1 MSVYTWTAVA
11 ATFAALSTVSAHGK
25 VSGIVAGGQYYPGYT
40 IDFAYRDD
48 PPPVVGWSVPQNKD
62 TGFVNPANF
71 SNPNVICDVGAT
83 PAQKYVTVAAGA
95 TVELQ
100 WTKWPE
106 SHHGPVIDY
115 LANCNGQCTEVEKST
130 LRFNKIDE
138 QGLVSYTSQPGSW
151 ASDKLIAA
159 NNSWTVTVP
168 KSVAP
173 GNYVLRHEI
182 IALHSADKAD
192 GAQNYPQC
200 INLKVTGSGT
210 DKLASGTLGT
220 ELYTPTDP
228 GILVNIYQKL
238 TYIIPGPKLYSG
250 AESSTASTATAVP
263 SSGGYGATPS
273 ASAAS
278 SATPVGAYPT
288 AAPLPT
294 GPYSNSSA
302 TLGTTS
308 PIKIATKEAYKS
320 TGNAF
325 TIDSPIDTASTSIST
340 NDPSSSTETAAP
352 VDPTGSEEY
361 PLPSSVSDSP
371 IPSATPEHSEDER
384 EEPLEESPED
394 SPKESPEEPKHKL
407 PEGMTV
413 KELLE
418 WLQIIVTELQARMG
432 GDGKVRRHA
441 RDFLGL

>member
-1 MSVYTWTAVA
+1 MTIS
-11 ATFAALSTVSAHGK
+11 S
-25 VSGIVAGGQYYPGYT
+25 YPGYT
-40 IDFAYRDD
+40 IDFAYRDN

-115 LANCNGQCTEVEKST
+115 LANCNGECTTVEKT
-130 LRFNKIDE
+130 KLLFNKIDE

-182 IALHSADKAD
+182 IALHSAGEAD

-210 DKLASGTLGT
+210 DKLASGTRGT

-228 GILVNIYQKL
+228 GILVNIYQEL
-238 TYIIPGPKLYSG
+238 IYTIPGPKLYSG
-250 AESSTASTATAVP
+250 AEPGTAPTATTAPSSNGYGIPTTSGASSSTPVVAT
-263 SSGGYGATPS
+263 TTS
-273 ASAAS
+273 ASF
-278 SATPVGAYPT
+278 
-288 AAPLPT
+288 PT
-294 GPYSNSSA
+294 GPYSNS
-302 TLGTTS
+302 TTTPGTGS
-308 PIKIATKEAYKS
+308 PTKTGTKKPCKS

-325 TIDSPIDTASTSIST
+325 HVDSLGTTAPTATST
-340 NDPSSSTETAAP
+340 TEATRSPAMAAP
-352 VDPTGSEEY
+352 VDPTG
-361 PLPSSVSDSP
+361 
-371 IPSATPEHSEDER
+371 A
-384 EEPLEESPED
+384 EESP
-394 SPKESPEEPKHKL
+394 SPSGVPNYPIPRATQELSGDETEESQEEQKHKL

-432 GDGKVRRHA
+432 GDAKVRRHA